1 MALAPGQVVLVQ
13 YDDALFHQR
22 LVCGLVDQNEWVV
35 CSPDLDFF
43 VEQLDLQNAD
53 LAAIRFY
60 PPGGGSPPG
69 VAAGQVYGFVAQTP
83 LDIWDLVY
91 NGFLMAVQERAS
103 RGLAPLGAALPV
115 APAAGGVAIACQD
128 GMQTR
133 FPSVVAMALA
143 AARAPA

>member
-13 YDDALFHQR
+13 YDEALFHQR

-35 CSPDLDFF
+35 CSPDMEFF

-69 VAAGQVYGFVAQTP
+69 VGAGQVYGFVAQVP
-83 LDIWDLVY
+83 LDI
-91 NGFLMAVQERAS
+91 
-103 RGLAPLGAALPV
+103 
-115 APAAGGVAIACQD
+115 
-128 GMQTR
+128 
-133 FPSVVAMALA
+133 
-143 AARAPA
+143 